1 MAEKRM
7 NMYRENLTDGAFVSQ
22 LDWMDDMLSELKNL
36 DVRWNRDGNM
46 SAFLESLDGNLKVLR
61 IRTTL
66 VIQKQLMAEGI
77 VSGKDWKDKTL
88 KFCIAAPKYMNVILD
103 MEDRL
108 GLDHC
113 MYLDDT
119 IRALLKSE
127 DKNIDKIHVHIS
139 DDDTVDMK
147 VVDDPEPAE
156 DD

>member
-1 MAEKRM
+1 MDEKRM
-7 NMYRENLTDGAFVSQ
+7 DQYKENVTDGAFVAH
-22 LDWMDDMLSELKNL
+22 LDQMGNLLSELKSLN
-36 DVRWNRDGNM
+36 VRWNRDGNM
-46 SAFLESLDGNLKVLR
+46 SDFLDSLDGNLNVLR
-61 IRTTL
+61 SRVTL
-66 VIQKQLMAEGI
+66 MIQKQLMAEGI
-77 VSGKDWKDKTL
+77 VSEKDWKDMTL

-103 MEDRL
+103 IEDHL

-127 DKNIDKIHVHIS
+127 DKNINKVHIHIS

>member
-1 MAEKRM
+1 MDEKRM
-7 NMYRENLTDGAFVSQ
+7 DQYRENVTDGAFVAH
-22 LDWMDDMLSELKNL
+22 LDQMDNLLSKLKSLN
-36 DVRWNRDGNM
+36 VRWNKDGNM
-46 SAFLESLDGNLKVLR
+46 SAFLESLDGNLNALR
-61 IRTTL
+61 SRVTL
-66 VIQKQLMAEGI
+66 MIQKQLMAEGI
-77 VSGKDWKDKTL
+77 VSEKDWKDMTL

-103 MEDRL
+103 IEDRL

-127 DKNIDKIHVHIS
+127 DKNINKIHVHIS
-139 DDDTVDMK
+139 DDDTVDIK